1 MTRSI
6 EVTATDDVVER
17 DDAGQRVFVKADLP
31 DVNTVAWDV
40 YVWLAHQFDPGKSQP
55 EDERLQARALVFPA
69 GWVRAC
75 VARDLALEQERRV
88 FPYRFAA
95 MATGVENPDPGPGP
109 GPGPGYPAMTYE
121 WHAEGETPASH
132 ARRLAK
138 VLDDALADV
147 IELYERFQVA
157 DRAVGDP

>member
-6 EVTATDDVVER
+6 EVTPTDDVLER
-17 DDAGQRVFVKADLP
+17 DGAGQRVFVKADLP
-31 DVNTVAWDV
+31 DVNAVAWDV
-40 YVWLAHQFDPGKSQP
+40 YVWLAHQFDAGKPEP
-55 EDERLQARALVFPA
+55 EDERLQARAFVFPA
-69 GWVRAC
+69 GWVDEC

-95 MATGVENPDPGPGP
+95 MATGVENPEVATGDP
-109 GPGPGYPAMTYE
+109 AITYE

-138 VLDDALADV
+138 VLDAALADV
-147 IELYERFQVA
+147 TEMYERSQVA
-157 DRAVGDP
+157 DRAIGDP